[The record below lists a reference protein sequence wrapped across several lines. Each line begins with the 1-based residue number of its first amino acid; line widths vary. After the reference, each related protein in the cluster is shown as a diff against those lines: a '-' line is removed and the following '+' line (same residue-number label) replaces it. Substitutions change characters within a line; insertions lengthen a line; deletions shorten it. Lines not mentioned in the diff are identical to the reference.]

1 VMWVG
6 YIEPAG
12 EPQANAV
19 PNPGCPFE

>member
-1 VMWVG
+1 MWVG

-12 EPQANAV
+12 APQANDA